1 MKKVWK
7 VLFGNES
14 PLIAAIFMALI
25 SFLIPLT
32 IDIFAKAD
40 NVASWY
46 EYNWMVEASYKF
58 LYLQERNVWLM
69 WLGPV
74 LSAAVSIYYV
84 WKNGGL
90 GKGAG
95 DKTPGRFYALCWI
108 GTALI
113 CLTGLLKTYGG
124 HEYTKIVTPQE
135 FWQLKGN
142 TAATDSLFI
151 K

>member
-1 MKKVWK
+1 MKKLYQK
-7 VLFGNES
+7 LFGSES
-14 PLIAAIFMALI
+14 PLYASIFMALI
-25 SFLIPLT
+25 AFLIPLAV
-32 IDIFAKAD
+32 DIFAKLD

-74 LSAAVSIYYV
+74 LSAGVSIYYV
-84 WKNGGL
+84 VKNGGL
-90 GKGAG
+90 GKGPG
-95 DKTPGRFYALCWI
+95 DKTPGRFYAICWI
-108 GTALI
+108 GTTL
-113 CLTGLLKTYGG
+113 LVLSGLLKTYGG

-135 FWQLKGN
+135 FFQLKGN
-142 TAATDSLFI
+142 TPATDSLFI